1 MKRFSR
7 TVLAV
12 LLSWM
17 ALSVTS
23 IHLAAA
29 QNGDDYVV
37 KPGDTL
43 LAIAQQFGASAS
55 AIQSANN
62 LKNPDALQIG
72 QTLRIPGGQGP
83 ATEAAAHVV
92 QAGDT
97 LLAIGLQYGVSIGEL
112 TRANN
117 ISDSSVLQIGQ
128 RLVIPGKA
136 AAATAQQAQAAPV
149 ELIPLVPIAPA
160 QADATQAQ
168 AQLQPEP
175 TPIPLAAATA
185 AEAGV
190 DVEVE
195 TLRAQ
200 LLAYYNQQRVAAGLQ
215 PLAYSFV
222 LQTSAQ
228 GQADDCAGRGSCS
241 HFGSDGSR
249 SSQRIAR
256 AGYPGRITGEN
267 WAWAR
272 TAARAWEMWYT
283 EEIPDGPHLLNIMSP
298 RYAEVGFGIARA
310 KGGFYMLANF
320 GG

>member
-12 LLSWM
+12 LLSWT
-17 ALSVTS
+17 ALSVTP

-29 QNGDDYVV
+29 QNGGDYVV

-43 LAIAQQFGASAS
+43 LAIAQRFGTSAS

-72 QTLRIPGGQGP
+72 QTLRIPGGQAA
-83 ATEAAAHVV
+83 ATEAAHVV

-97 LLAIGLQYGVSIGEL
+97 LLGIGLQYGVGIAEL

-117 ISDSSVLQIGQ
+117 ITDSSLLQIGQ

-136 AAATAQQAQAAPV
+136 AGAPAQQAQAPAL

-168 AQLQPEP
+168 AQPQSEP
-175 TPIPLAAATA
+175 TPIPLTTS

-200 LLAYYNQQRVAAGLQ
+200 LLAYYNQQRVAEGLQ

-272 TAARAWEMWYT
+272 TAARAWEMWYI
-283 EEIPDGPHLLNIMSP
+283 EEIPDGPHLLNIISP
-298 RYAEVGFGIARA
+298 RYTEVGFGIARA

>member
-1 MKRFSR
+1 
-7 TVLAV
+7 
-12 LLSWM
+12 M
-17 ALSVTS
+17 ALSATP
-23 IHLAAA
+23 IHPAAA
-29 QNGDDYVV
+29 QNGGEYVV

-43 LAIAQQFGASAS
+43 LAIAQQFGTSAS
-55 AIQSANN
+55 AVQSANN

-72 QTLRIPGGQGP
+72 QTLRIPGGQV
-83 ATEAAAHVV
+83 AAAEAAAHVV

-97 LLAIGLQYGVSIGEL
+97 LLAIGLQYGIGVGEL

-117 ISDSSVLQIGQ
+117 ISESSLLQIGQ
-128 RLVIPGKA
+128 RLVIPGKSA
-136 AAATAQQAQAAPV
+136 GAPAQQAQAPAV

-168 AQLQPEP
+168 AQP
-175 TPIPLAAATA
+175 TPIPLATS

-200 LLAYYNQQRVAAGLQ
+200 LLAYYNQQRVAEGLQ

-256 AGYPGRITGEN
+256 AGFPGRITGEN

-272 TAARAWEMWYT
+272 TAARAWDMWYT
-283 EEIPDGPHLLNIMSP
+283 QEIPDGPHLKNIMSP